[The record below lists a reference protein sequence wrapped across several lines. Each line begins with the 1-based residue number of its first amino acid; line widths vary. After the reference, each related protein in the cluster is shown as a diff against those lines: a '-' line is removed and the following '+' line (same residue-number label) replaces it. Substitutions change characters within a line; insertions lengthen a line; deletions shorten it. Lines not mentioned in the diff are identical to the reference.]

1 MQDRPTVSAHR
12 ARSELAGMLPLG
24 GVSELVGVP
33 AATIR
38 SWEQRDGLAVG
49 RLNTHSER
57 RYSDVDLAAL
67 RRMRDEIA
75 AGRTSA
81 EAAALVNAALS
92 ASVTELCSALLL
104 AVHRY
109 DPASVV
115 EVLDRGLG
123 LHGLGSTVDDVLFPA
138 LREVGNRW
146 AQRTSDVAQ
155 EHLASTTIQGWLRAQ
170 HQRQTRMLPPGSVV
184 VLGCGPEEH
193 HTLGLDALAALLA
206 QEGLTSL
213 NLGADTPAA
222 SLKLA
227 VELVKPSAVVVA
239 CHTVS
244 GRASTN
250 NALRALSETAP
261 HLYYAG
267 AAFRTQASRQTVPG
281 TYLGSNLTRAASLLA
296 TQVEKVAQPDG
307 PT

>member
-1 MQDRPTVSAHR
+1 
-12 ARSELAGMLPLG
+12 MLPIG
-24 GVSELVGVP
+24 GASELVGVP
-33 AATIR
+33 AATIQA
-38 SWEQRDGLAVG
+38 WVERDGLAVG
-49 RLNTHSER
+49 RLNPHSER

-75 AGRTSA
+75 AGRPSA
-81 EAAALVNAALS
+81 EAAALVNATLTAT
-92 ASVTELCSALLL
+92 VTELCLALLH

-109 DPASVV
+109 DPAGVV
-115 EVLDRGLG
+115 EVLDRSLALQGLG
-123 LHGLGSTVDDVLFPA
+123 CTVDDVLFPA
-138 LREVGNRW
+138 LREIGNRW
-146 AQRTSDVAQ
+146 AQRKSDVAQ

-170 HQRQTRMLPPGSVV
+170 HQRQTRMLPPGWVV
-184 VLGCGPEEH
+184 VLGCGPEEQ

-213 NLGADTPAA
+213 NLGANTPAL
-222 SLKLA
+222 SLKLT
-227 VELVKPSAVVVA
+227 VEVVKPSAVVVA

-250 NALRALSETAP
+250 NALHALHGTSS

-281 TYLGSNLTRAASLLA
+281 TYLGSSLARAASLLA
-296 TQVEKVAQPDG
+296 TQVEAVG
-307 PT
+307 PPNRRPT